1 MSLGTPGSRNILSP
15 EDNTPI
21 WKGRLGRAQT
31 KEDNELDSVEAA
43 AGREAGWEGQR
54 ERPGPGC
61 RYRRREAGWEGQRE
75 RPGPGCRYRTPRLNS
90 KSLADNTCHHNSSL
104 LRDSICQRR
113 RFGRLDNSRGVN

>member
-61 RYRRREAGWEGQRE
+61 RYR
-75 RPGPGCRYRTPRLNS
+75 TPRLNS